1 MLTYNEHIRP
11 DSGFPIITRSIFFL
25 LIIPLLVINADAMSQ
40 ALNPLFQND
49 AILKAVLTAPIA
61 QAYSQR
67 YQDARIYYP
76 GQWTYLDETGQTQR
90 LEVSI
95 RARGHFRR
103 EYCDRAPLLLNF
115 KKSEVKGTLFAGQ
128 DKLKLV
134 APCKKQERYQQYV
147 ILEYLAY
154 RTFEILTDHSFATRL
169 VRLTYVDRDE
179 RLDSWTDIAFVIE
192 DDADLAKRLGM
203 TRPKV
208 KTVMYDTLD
217 HPRTALVQLF
227 QFMIANNDY
236 SVIKGSGDE
245 DCCHNILALSH
256 KDGRANRLPVPFD
269 FDMSGLVNAAYAS
282 PPNQVPVRDVRSRY
296 FYGLCQ
302 PRDILDG
309 AIAHVQS
316 KREDIVNLYSGMAEL
331 DEKLKARTIKYLEEF
346 YEIIDDPERVDTA
359 IVARCRGRNLMDKM
373 LQATTDPT

>member
-1 MLTYNEHIRP
+1 M
-11 DSGFPIITRSIFFL
+11 SFL
-25 LIIPLLVINADAMSQ
+25 LIVPLLVLNIDATSQ
-40 ALNPLFQND
+40 ELNPLFRND
-49 AILKAVLTAPIA
+49 AILKAVLTAPIG

-67 YQDARIYYP
+67 YRDTRIYYP
-76 GQWTYLDETGQTQR
+76 GQWAYLDEAGQTQR

-103 EYCDRAPLLLNF
+103 EYCDRVPLLLNF

-134 APCKKQERYQQYV
+134 APCKKQSRYQQYV

-179 RLDSWTDIAFVIE
+179 RLDSWTDIGFVIE
-192 DDADLAKRLGM
+192 DDGDLAKRLGM
-203 TRPKV
+203 TRPKI
-208 KTVMYDTLD
+208 KTVMYETLD
-217 HPRTALVQLF
+217 HPKTALVQLF

-245 DCCHNILALSH
+245 DCCHNVLALGHEGS
-256 KDGRANRLPVPFD
+256 ATNRLPVPFD
-269 FDMSGLVNAAYAS
+269 FDMSGLVNATYAA
-282 PPNQVPVRDVRSRY
+282 PADQLPIRGVRSRY

-302 PRDILDG
+302 PRNILDD

-316 KREDIVNLYSGMAEL
+316 KHDDIVDLYAGMAEL
-331 DEKLKARTIKYLEEF
+331 DEKLKAKTIEYLEQF
-346 YEIIDDPERVDTA
+346 YDIINDDKRLNAEIIE
-359 IVARCRGRNLMDKM
+359 RCRGKNLMDKM
-373 LQATTDPT
+373 LQAAIDPT